1 MYIYI
6 YVYDNRCKKY
16 IRRVLKTTMLQ
27 SNYGNILIA
36 YAVYINISIVKF
48 HKKNTWNSFFLK
60 KTAPDEGTDVG
71 TDPSLESC
79 QRPRNDKM
87 RDFWR
92 NLTKIWRKIRCKV
105 RMENV
110 QKKNRCIKNTSN
122 FRSSKHENMI
132 SMISICWFVRFTH
145 FTLEIEVEVQR
156 VVRSLM
162 CLFSI
167 PSFQYKA
174 HRMDG
179 PARLA
184 HLSHLSCNHL

>member
-1 MYIYI
+1 
-6 YVYDNRCKKY
+6 
-16 IRRVLKTTMLQ
+16 MLQ

-48 HKKNTWNSFFLK
+48 HKKKHVEFLFFEKNCTWWRYGCGNGPEPGELSASKKRQNERFLK
-60 KTAPDEGTDVG
+60 ESDEDMEKT
-71 TDPSLESC
+71 
-79 QRPRNDKM
+79 
-87 RDFWR
+87 
-92 NLTKIWRKIRCKV
+92 RCKV
-105 RMENV
+105 LMENV
-110 QKKNRCIKNTSN
+110 PKKNRCIKNTSN

-132 SMISICWFVRFTH
+132 SMISVCWFVRFTH